1 MGRSY
6 TKVILVALP
15 APGGGGE
22 YRFQGRADWEL
33 WTYPSG
39 TVVLNEDGSIGL
51 RRYRKN
57 INAAANASE
66 FERASKDA
74 KGMVPGGILYAPS
87 NPGTADR
94 VIDGDPATWWR
105 PSAADELG
113 DWWLE
118 VDLGRSGLATKI
130 RIVFPDSAGVKPFRF
145 FSVFAAEGARVDI
158 KRDLFQF
165 TRIGATTRPNTDR
178 VVEYQL
184 STVAPGEAT
193 GANLVRRDTLDF
205 ALVRHLRFVADAVQ
219 SDAAVHLVVAKVES
233 DPEVEIFTLGGKRL
247 RILLPGDGKYWWN
260 GRDLADEVVPPGVY
274 ICRIRVPA
282 AAGDET
288 AHRIINVAY

>member
-74 KGMVPGGILYAPS
+74 KGMVPGGIRYAPS
-87 NPGTADR
+87 NPGTGSIGGMA
-94 VIDGDPATWWR
+94 ATWR
-105 PSAADELG
+105 MKSC
-113 DWWLE
+113 
-118 VDLGRSGLATKI
+118 R
-130 RIVFPDSAGVKPFRF
+130 RVFISAGFGSPPLR
-145 FSVFAAEGARVDI
+145 A
-158 KRDLFQF
+158 
-165 TRIGATTRPNTDR
+165 TRPRTA
-178 VVEYQL
+178 L
-184 STVAPGEAT
+184 ST
-193 GANLVRRDTLDF
+193 
-205 ALVRHLRFVADAVQ
+205 
-219 SDAAVHLVVAKVES
+219 
-233 DPEVEIFTLGGKRL
+233 
-247 RILLPGDGKYWWN
+247 
-260 GRDLADEVVPPGVY
+260 
-274 ICRIRVPA
+274 
-282 AAGDET
+282 
-288 AHRIINVAY
+288 